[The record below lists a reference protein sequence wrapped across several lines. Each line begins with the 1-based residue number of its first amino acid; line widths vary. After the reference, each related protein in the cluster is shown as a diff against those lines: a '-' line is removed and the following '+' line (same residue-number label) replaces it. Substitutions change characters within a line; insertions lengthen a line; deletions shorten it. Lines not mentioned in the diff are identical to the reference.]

1 MALGTYWCVMS
12 RRGKTFWGNPA
23 FRPAGQFSCELD
35 LKEGMSYTVRAAF
48 FHGVRQAK
56 GDQANADDYRMDVY
70 ASAGDAEPL
79 LPGYD
84 GSIWPHHDGL
94 KWLHSVANWT
104 VRSGPVKSGSE
115 KEEQIRSGARSR
127 RHSRPADRGG
137 ADSSRPSGASASR
150 HSQLPQFTVPEPA
163 AAYLPTGQLA
173 DYGEDELLG
182 ELARR
187 LRSRA

>member
-1 MALGTYWCVMS
+1 MASRSMASLNGMLQVAGRIRTEVAYGSRDVLVRDVPEGQDVLGES
-12 RRGKTFWGNPA
+12 A

-48 FHGVRQAK
+48 FHGVRQAGVRQAK

-79 LPGYD
+79 
-84 GSIWPHHDGL
+84 
-94 KWLHSVANWT
+94 
-104 VRSGPVKSGSE
+104 
-115 KEEQIRSGARSR
+115 
-127 RHSRPADRGG
+127 
-137 ADSSRPSGASASR
+137 
-150 HSQLPQFTVPEPA
+150 LPQFTVPEPA